1 MGEWHPDR
9 EAFAQ
14 FLDDRL
20 SEVDSRSLQQHL
32 FACPECEE
40 RLVDLLPL
48 AEAARSSTP
57 EGLESGYRTLL
68 RDLLDSTRSEV
79 DRRRALLSREHREA
93 KELWRELR
101 TLEPAE
107 RWDRVAA
114 DPRFHTWGLF
124 ELLLEKARHAAL
136 SEPRRAEEKLRL
148 ALELAGRLDGGRY
161 GHGSVEAARTRAWAY
176 LGNSLRILS
185 DFRQAEQAFQ
195 MAELHFSRSWLDPL
209 DEALLLEL
217 KGSLRRAQRR
227 FAEAVGLFD
236 DAIALYREVNEPH
249 LQGRALMTKG
259 VVLQYNGEFAAAT
272 SCFRNSL
279 FLLDGTEEPRLVVA
293 TQFNLINC
301 LFDSGN
307 TGEAATLIPEARHLM
322 EEAGTPSD
330 LLHLRWLEAQV
341 AAALGRTAEAEQ
353 AFLELKEAFSEARAA
368 FDAALVALE
377 LAALYAQTGRAAEVK
392 ALAAEI
398 IPIFQACDV
407 PQEALAALIV
417 LQKAAEMEHLTLGLV
432 EEVSAFLGR
441 AQSNPGLRFRC
452 EAEREALDDTASRDL
467 KGKDGPGRP
476 ARAGRAS

>member
-1 MGEWHPDR
+1 MGTWHPDR
-9 EAFAQ
+9 EALAR
-14 FLDDRL
+14 FLEDRL
-20 SEVDSRSLQQHL
+20 SEVDSRSLQRHL

-40 RLVDLLPL
+40 RLIRLLPL
-48 AEAARSSTP
+48 P
-57 EGLESGYRTLL
+57 EGAPAPEILESGYRTVI
-68 RDLLDSTRSEV
+68 RDLLTETRSEL
-79 DRRRALLSREHREA
+79 DRHRALLSREHREA
-93 KELWRELR
+93 KELWWELR

-107 RWDRVAA
+107 RRGRVAD

-124 ELLLEKARHAAL
+124 ELLVEKARHAAL

-148 ALELAGRLDGGRY
+148 ALELAGCLDADRY

-176 LGNSLRILS
+176 LGNCLRILS

-195 MAELHFSRSWLDPL
+195 AAELDFSNSWLDPL

-227 FAEAVGLFD
+227 LTEAVELFD
-236 DAIALYREVNEPH
+236 AAIALYREINEPH

-259 VVLQYNGEFAAAT
+259 LALQYDGDFAAAT

-279 FLLDGTEEPRLVVA
+279 FLLDGAEEPRLVVA

-301 LFDSGN
+301 LFDSGC
-307 TGEAATLIPEARHLM
+307 TGEAAALIPEARHLM
-322 EEAGTPSD
+322 EQVGTPSD
-330 LLHLRWLEAQV
+330 LLHLRWLEARV
-341 AAALGRTAEAEQ
+341 AVALGRTAEAEQ
-353 AFLELKEAFSEARAA
+353 AFREIKEAFSEARAA
-368 FDAALVALE
+368 FDAALVALD
-377 LAALYAQTGRAAEVK
+377 LAALFARTGRAAEVK

-432 EEVSAFLGR
+432 EEVSAFLKR

-452 EAEREALDDTASRDL
+452 EAERDALDDTAR
-467 KGKDGPGRP
+467 PGRP
-476 ARAGRAS
+476 ARAGRA